1 MASIWHSE
9 ETPGFD
15 KSKKNTSF
23 SKWKMIVV
31 EKLVT
36 DGVDRDEA
44 LDRLQSFTL
53 VEIGLNYDNNM
64 TAEEMAAKC
73 MRR

>member
-1 MASIWHSE
+1 MASIWHNE

-15 KSKKNTSF
+15 KSKKDTSF
-23 SKWKMIVV
+23 SKWRMIVI
-31 EKLVT
+31 EKMVA
-36 DGVDRDEA
+36 DGVDRDDA

-53 VEIGLNYDNNM
+53 TEIGLAYDSNT

-73 MRR
+73 MRL